1 MTQRL
6 RSPEATIAGLSLDYW
21 LFWVGFAVS
30 SLGSA
35 FTGFALPLLIFKLTG
50 SAVNLGLATA
60 INYLPYPFLGLL
72 VGAWVDRANRKLVL
86 TITTLLNGMTIGSI
100 PLMAAAGH
108 LTLTWIYGALIVQAT
123 TRLFTTAAA
132 AAAVPSLV
140 PSNRLMYANGLTQ
153 ATNSTMM
160 VVGPLLAAGLAALLP
175 LTSLMAVDAL
185 SYLFPVAGLML
196 VRRSFNLPR
205 EAGRDRQSLRA
216 DIAEGVKFIFHHP
229 VLRNIS
235 LMMIAVNFFSLI
247 VPTQLVFY
255 AKVALHASNSQVGLL
270 FAANAL
276 GVAVLALVAAPLRR
290 HISVS
295 RLLLGLLGLQG
306 IITIVMAQIHIFWVV
321 LPLAAAWNGLGAVFT
336 INTTSLR
343 QSLAPNHLLGRVV
356 MTAGV
361 MGASVVPL
369 GALAGAFAIDRTGSI
384 SLVFSGIGVAILLLA
399 VGFSFTAL
407 GQAERYL
414 PAEVQSKRAR
424 ALSA

>member
-6 RSPEATIAGLSLDYW
+6 RSHEVTIAGLSLDYW
-21 LFWVGFAVS
+21 VFWVGFAIS

-86 TITTLLNGMTIGSI
+86 TITTVLNGVTIGSI
-100 PLMAAAGH
+100 PLMAASGH
-108 LTLTWIYGALIVQAT
+108 LTLTWIYGVLIVQAT

-153 ATNSTMM
+153 ASNSTMM

-185 SYLFPVAGLML
+185 SYFFPAAGLML
-196 VRRSFNLPR
+196 VRRGFNVPR
-205 EAGRDRQSLRA
+205 EAAREPQSLRV

-255 AKVALHASNSQVGLL
+255 AKVALHASNSQVGIL

-276 GVAVLALVAAPLRR
+276 GVAVLALAAAPLRR

-295 RLLLGLLGLQG
+295 RLLLGLQG
-306 IITIVMAQIHIFWVV
+306 VITIAMAQVHIFWVV

-369 GALAGAFAIDRTGSI
+369 GALAGAFAIERTGSI

-414 PAEVQSKRAR
+414 PAEIQPKRAR